1 MTSSDWEKRSWNQL
15 QGVWGKRSGGD
26 AAAAAV
32 RDSSVNDDDDD
43 DESVSKF
50 YPTLNAPEITQSP
63 DDSIRKLF
71 ISHPAKKKVA
81 FSFCLFTDQKT
92 KCNFTNDCHLV

>member
-1 MTSSDWEKRSWNQL
+1 MSSSDWEKRSWNQL
-15 QGVWGKRSGGD
+15 QGVWGKRNAGD

-50 YPTLNAPEITQSP
+50 RPHFEYSRDYTILRQRARE
-63 DDSIRKLF
+63 
-71 ISHPAKKKVA
+71 
-81 FSFCLFTDQKT
+81 
-92 KCNFTNDCHLV
+92 

>member
-71 ISHPAKKKVA
+71 ISHPAKKK
-81 FSFCLFTDQKT
+81 SCLFFLLIHGPKDQMQ
-92 KCNFTNDCHLV
+92 FYQ